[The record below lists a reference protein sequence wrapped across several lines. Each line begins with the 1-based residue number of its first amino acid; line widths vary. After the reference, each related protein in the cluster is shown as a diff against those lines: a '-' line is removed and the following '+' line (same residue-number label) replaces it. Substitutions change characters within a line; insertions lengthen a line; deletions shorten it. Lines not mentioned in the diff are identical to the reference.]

1 MIILKILLW
10 VIVCIL
16 LLLTVVMVIP
26 LRVDMRYT
34 DSAELTLKIL
44 FIKIKLFP
52 TEEKPKKKAKDNK
65 NKNKKAVNKK
75 DNSSKENISS
85 TEKPSEKEKSSKD
98 EAKSSINK
106 IRDLFKQRGLDGLI
120 NIIRELAGLVSGTL
134 KPLFKHIKLKRLDID
149 VCVAKDNA
157 ADTAVHYGYVCS
169 AVYPALSVLLNVIK
183 FDDYN
188 VNIYPDFDKK
198 ENEVKLD
205 AEISVITAFAVFAL
219 IYALIQ
225 FIKLKVKGIL

>member
-10 VIVCIL
+10 VIICIL
-16 LLLTVVMVIP
+16 LLLAVVMVIP

-34 DSAELTLKIL
+34 DSIELTLKIL

-52 TEEKPKKKAKDNK
+52 TEEKPKKSKK
-65 NKNKKAVNKK
+65 NSNKKKK
-75 DNSSKENISS
+75 ADKKNNPRGN
-85 TEKPSEKEKSSKD
+85 TPPKEKSSEKKTGD
-98 EAKSSINK
+98 EDERKFSISK

-120 NIIRELAGLVSGTL
+120 NIIRELAGLASGTL
-134 KPLFKHIKLKRLDID
+134 KPLFKHIKLKKLDID

-183 FDDYN
+183 FNDYT
-188 VNIYPDFDKK
+188 VNIYPDFDRK

-205 AEISVITAFAVFAL
+205 AELSVITAFVVFAL
-219 IYALIQ
+219 IYALVQ